1 MNASYMI
8 ISITLKDGM
17 MLCLV
22 FTAHPAFQA
31 GRAEL
36 LISVWGHKSCGASK
50 PMATASKSAQCF
62 AQLAVC
68 HATEIV
74 LKGVVMFEAR
84 VCCCLGSI
92 VLSHV
97 DFKL

>member
-1 MNASYMI
+1 MSASYMV

-36 LISVWGHKSCGASK
+36 LIS
-50 PMATASKSAQCF
+50 
-62 AQLAVC
+62 
-68 HATEIV
+68 I
-74 LKGVVMFEAR
+74 
-84 VCCCLGSI
+84 LGQ
-92 VLSHV
+92 
-97 DFKL
+97 K